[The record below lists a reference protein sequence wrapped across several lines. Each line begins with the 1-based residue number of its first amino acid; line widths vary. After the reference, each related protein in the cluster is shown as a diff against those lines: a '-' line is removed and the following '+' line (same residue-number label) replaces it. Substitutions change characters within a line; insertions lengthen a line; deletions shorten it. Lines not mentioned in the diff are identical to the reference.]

1 MIYTCECV
9 TAYNPVRKRVK
20 QVDVSVLIKKL
31 LDVLGWDHEL
41 CLMNF
46 VDMLS
51 IDATVRRYLDGIL
64 KEQVQISIIVT
75 TIRIVAAEG
84 FE

>member
-1 MIYTCECV
+1 
-9 TAYNPVRKRVK
+9 
-20 QVDVSVLIKKL
+20 
-31 LDVLGWDHEL
+31 
-41 CLMNF
+41 MNF